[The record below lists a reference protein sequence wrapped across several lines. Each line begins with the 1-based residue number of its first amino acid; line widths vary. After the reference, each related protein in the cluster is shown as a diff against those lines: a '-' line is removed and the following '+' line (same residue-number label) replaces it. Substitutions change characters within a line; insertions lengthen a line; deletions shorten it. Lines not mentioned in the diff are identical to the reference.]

1 MLQERYISSEQQ
13 ARLQERDRPSGQCR
27 SASSSVVCQGLALD
41 CSDRDTAHLKSP
53 LWGDTEGHD
62 IVEHKGLKTCSYSL
76 RSRTLTMN
84 RYYDIEYLRLTD
96 VLPVQFAAY
105 QSFI

>member
-1 MLQERYISSEQQ
+1 MSS
-13 ARLQERDRPSGQCR
+13 AGLC
-27 SASSSVVCQGLALD
+27 SAVLCVRD
-41 CSDRDTAHLKSP
+41 CSPQIPPA

-62 IVEHKGLKTCSYSL
+62 NVDHKALKTHSYSL
-76 RSRTLTMN
+76 RSRTLTIN
-84 RYYDIEYLRLTD
+84 RHYDIEYLRLTD

>member
-1 MLQERYISSEQQ
+1 MVQHKALQTR
-13 ARLQERDRPSGQCR
+13 
-27 SASSSVVCQGLALD
+27 
-41 CSDRDTAHLKSP
+41 
-53 LWGDTEGHD
+53 
-62 IVEHKGLKTCSYSL
+62 SYSL
-76 RSRTLTMN
+76 GSRALTMN